1 MADFI
6 ASNGVRVRRVKDR
19 IEVFARN
26 GTKIVGGIDSTI
38 GPALAEYVTS
48 LSEAPKPKPLRKLPK
63 PRTREEIELEAS
75 TLERKLESLIAELR
89 EIQSLPPEP
98 EREHTI
104 VTFQIRFNP
113 WEESYDYAALKVK
126 GTWWLTGRE
135 TGGRTWTELLQFMSQ
150 DCRIAD
156 DGAPIIFRVVD
167 PEVGAVITQA
177 VEE

>member
-6 ASNGVRVRRVKDR
+6 ASNGVRIQRVGDHLNVYSK
-19 IEVFARN
+19 N
-26 GTKIVGGIDSTI
+26 GTKMIGGAN
-38 GPALAEYVTS
+38 GAFGVALVEY
-48 LSEAPKPKPLRKLPK
+48 LDDILNRPKPKPLRKLPK

-167 PEVGAVITQA
+167 PEVGAVITQE
-177 VEE
+177 VPS